1 LAEVLAGDHFEAFY
15 ESFQPIDDDLLSH
28 IEKYKKINFPAGKDK
43 HSRDILKI
51 IDDL

>member
-1 LAEVLAGDHFEAFY
+1 LAGVLAGDHLETFY
-15 ESFQPIDDDLLSH
+15 ESFQPIDDDLVYH
-28 IEKYKKINFPAGKDK
+28 IEKYKKITFPVGKEK